1 MQPVGWFSAS
11 AMGSPASGL
20 WTATARFVKQR
31 ASSRREPRCTPA
43 MRGPT
48 DPSERSVC
56 PSAQS
61 PSGHGRDVRA
71 RACVLLPEST
81 VRSSCEP
88 PPPPDATSRFP
99 CPSSGPTSDALPPCQ
114 CGAASTVSVG
124 CDSCACDQQ
133 MRTALDVVRF
143 HASCSPSSA
152 SCSCA
157 GEADGGRP
165 RSVSVDGFD
174 STVDGAVLRQRDR
187 GFGHPTHACE
197 CRRRALCR
205 WWFWGGV
212 RLEPSRCDA
221 RRRVRTSSC
230 SSIPWR
236 CGSRS
241 GQRTVSMPPGH
252 ISRTLDDPAVSRRP

>member
-1 MQPVGWFSAS
+1 MFARV
-11 AMGSPASGL
+11 PASSFQNPPC
-20 WTATARFVKQR
+20 APR
-31 ASSRREPRCTPA
+31 ASRRRRRTRLA
-43 MRGPT
+43 DSLVRRR
-48 DPSERSVC
+48 DPHRTRS
-56 PSAQS
+56 
-61 PSGHGRDVRA
+61 
-71 RACVLLPEST
+71 
-81 VRSSCEP
+81 
-88 PPPPDATSRFP
+88 
-99 CPSSGPTSDALPPCQ
+99 PPCQ